1 MKLKWLFNN
10 SHVIVSSL
18 GVAAFSAGC
27 CSKGT
32 GGSYSS
38 SSLPPYTENAAGG
51 TAETQESTTS
61 AQASTSTSGTQTIP
75 LYKEQVNV
83 GTRQVQDATVRIRK
97 VVKTETVNEPV
108 TLRKETLVIDR
119 QPSSTGAESGAQPFQ
134 NQEITIPL
142 SHDEPMV
149 STTVVPNGQIVAQT
163 RADTTQQTIQ
173 QQVRSEDVAV
183 DKGNAQN
190 VIISDNV
197 TKDQNQAAG
206 AATAPGGEY
215 SGSSTGPITDVIIL
229 STTSDPTTLS
239 GKQVQLNSAKI
250 DRVTGMLIVIKDS
263 SGNDV
268 FIKSDQP
275 TDSFHPGDTVNVTG
289 TVTKTSPSM
298 EGYDQMQG
306 QKVVIHADSV
316 QKAQ

>member
-38 SSLPPYTENAAGG
+38 TLPPYSENAGG
-51 TAETQESTTS
+51 TAETQETTTSTETAPSTT
-61 AQASTSTSGTQTIP
+61 GTQTIP

-83 GTRQVQDATVRIRK
+83 GTRQVEDGQVKIHK
-97 VVKTETVNEPV
+97 VVKTETVNAPV

-119 QPSSTGAESGAQPFQ
+119 QPSSTGAEPGAQPFQ
-134 NQEITIPL
+134 NQEINIQL
-142 SHDEPMV
+142 HHDEPMV

-197 TKDQNQAAG
+197 NQAAG
-206 AATAPGGEY
+206 GATAPGGEY
-215 SGSSTGPITDVIIL
+215 TGTSAGPITDVTIL

-239 GKQVQLNSAKI
+239 GKQVQLNNAKI
-250 DRVTGMLIVIKDS
+250 DHVSGMLIVIKDG

-275 TDSFHPGDTVNVTG
+275 TDSFHPGDTVNITG
-289 TVTKTSPSM
+289 TVTKTSPTM

-306 QKVVIHADSV
+306 QKICIHADSV